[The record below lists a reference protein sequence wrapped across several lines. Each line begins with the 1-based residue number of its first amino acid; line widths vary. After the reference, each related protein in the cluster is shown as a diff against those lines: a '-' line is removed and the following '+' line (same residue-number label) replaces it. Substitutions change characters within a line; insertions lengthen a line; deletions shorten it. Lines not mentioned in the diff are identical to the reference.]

1 MKKKIN
7 KTTLC
12 QKTIPTVIWAILI
25 FMALFTQTACNDSGG
40 GGLMAGG
47 GIGGT
52 GISVG
57 EISGFGSI
65 IVNDVDFDTK
75 KAKVIVN
82 GKQIGVGDSVVRN
95 ALALGMV
102 VRVEGKFLGNDTG
115 KADRIVFNEDVKG
128 PATTIETLD
137 TNVKKIVVLGQT
149 VIVDDGT
156 QFKDTDYDSLK
167 VGDVLQIS
175 GWTDGKGV
183 IQATY
188 LANIDGADDRVS
200 VKGII
205 TEVNDPQT
213 NLRINQLNVDF
224 SQAALMGFPD
234 GQPVADQLVV
244 AKGILNANGVLV
256 ATQVSLEDNLGI
268 DEADDVEIE
277 GIVSQFT
284 SPQTFLLGTTPIR
297 TDEATEFKGIEPDEI
312 VAGLRLLI
320 KGSLKKG
327 RLLADDV
334 IARDKVNIE
343 GKVEDVDY
351 GRLEVTF
358 TGLIPLVIHI
368 NNATKIFGNA
378 DKLGDLKQGQHVK
391 VLGYVAGED
400 KVEATQIKVEKDDK
414 GKVKLLGPVTGK
426 TKNTVSVFQV
436 EIDVNQIDEF
446 KNDTGEMVFRDDFL
460 NLVIEGDTAS
470 ANGNL
475 VGNVVEWKSIELITD

>member
-244 AKGILNANGVLV
+244 AK
-256 ATQVSLEDNLGI
+256 
-268 DEADDVEIE
+268 
-277 GIVSQFT
+277 
-284 SPQTFLLGTTPIR
+284 
-297 TDEATEFKGIEPDEI
+297 
-312 VAGLRLLI
+312 
-320 KGSLKKG
+320 
-327 RLLADDV
+327 
-334 IARDKVNIE
+334 
-343 GKVEDVDY
+343 
-351 GRLEVTF
+351 
-358 TGLIPLVIHI
+358 
-368 NNATKIFGNA
+368 
-378 DKLGDLKQGQHVK
+378 
-391 VLGYVAGED
+391 
-400 KVEATQIKVEKDDK
+400 
-414 GKVKLLGPVTGK
+414 
-426 TKNTVSVFQV
+426 
-436 EIDVNQIDEF
+436 
-446 KNDTGEMVFRDDFL
+446 
-460 NLVIEGDTAS
+460 
-470 ANGNL
+470 
-475 VGNVVEWKSIELITD
+475 